1 MNEIIL
7 ALLTAKFAGVR
18 KDVLT
23 QLARAL
29 ALQAATEEEA
39 KTLVEKI
46 TDAQVNNFVKEYR
59 ADVDREVSASNK
71 AYEANLKKN
80 FDFVAKGGDQKQN
93 NPDPKQGGDPTD
105 LATAIRAAVRE
116 EMSTLRERLDKM
128 DGENVA
134 KTRLQQLNEKLNGCN
149 DENFKAQTLKDF
161 ARMKFE
167 TDDEFA
173 EYLADKSKDIETTN
187 QNVADMALRGGSGSP
202 LFTQKEESG
211 ISKSVADYIESQKPA
226 NNKFAGKEL

>member
-71 AYEANLKKN
+71 AYETNLKKN
-80 FDFVAKGGDQKQN
+80 FDFVAKGGQQN
-93 NPDPKQGGDPTD
+93 EPDRKPGEPTE
-105 LATAIRAAVRE
+105 LAAAIKSAVSE
-116 EMSTLRERLDKM
+116 AITPLQDELIRLK
-128 DGENVA
+128 GENVA
-134 KTRLQQLNEKLNGCN
+134 KTRLQQLNEKLNGCK

-167 TDDEFA
+167 TDDEFD

-211 ISKSVADYIESQKPA
+211 ISKGVADYIASQKPE
-226 NNKFAGKEL
+226 NNKFGGKEL